1 MSLCRA
7 IGYMLQQWKSE
18 TVEYKMVKLVRAFFT
33 AGEPGK
39 GPFLGSE
46 EKDRKRD

>member
-18 TVEYKMVKLVRAFFT
+18 AVENKLVKLVRAFFT
-33 AGEPGK
+33 AGETGK
-39 GPFLGSE
+39 GPILGSE

>member
-18 TVEYKMVKLVRAFFT
+18 TVEYKLVKLVRAFFT
-33 AGEPGK
+33 AGKPLFRGVRRRTGK
-39 GPFLGSE
+39 GI
-46 EKDRKRD
+46 K